1 MAPTKDRI
9 LDAAERLFAANG
21 FAATSLRNITSEA
34 GANLAAVNYHFGS
47 KEALLVAVI
56 ERRIGPINELRLQML
71 DAAEAEAVDGPLEL
85 ETVLRAL
92 LMPLLDNG
100 RLLVRGYG
108 PFLQLA
114 GRMHFESDENVRRIF
129 MNIFQEVRKRFLA
142 AFERALPE
150 LPAGEIFL
158 RVHFLVGAMAHTLIW
173 HHSLVKEEALPHLDL
188 DMKSTIDKL
197 ISFAMAGMK
206 APLEVSQTGDRP

>member
-9 LDAAERLFAANG
+9 LDAAERLFATNG

-34 GANLAAVNYHFGS
+34 DVNLAAVNYHFGS

-56 ERRIGPINELRLQML
+56 ERRIGPINEQRLQML
-71 DAAEAEAVDGPLEL
+71 DAAVAAAGDGPLDL

-92 LMPLLDNG
+92 LIPLLDKG
-100 RLLVRGYG
+100 RLLVEGRG

-114 GRMHFESDENVRRIF
+114 GRMHFESDEQVHGIF
-129 MNIFQEVRKRFLA
+129 MGIFQEVRRRFLA

-150 LPAGEIFL
+150 LPQGEIFL
-158 RVHFLVGAMAHTLIW
+158 RAHFLVGAMAHTLIW
-173 HHSLVKEEALPHLDL
+173 HHTLVKDEALPHLEL
-188 DMKSTIDKL
+188 DMKTMIEKL
-197 ISFAMAGMK
+197 IAFAMAGMK
-206 APLEVSQTGDRP
+206 APLDVSETGERP